1 MSCDVPHASF
11 TDLYGPVALL
21 FVPVT
26 NIAAQDSIPV
36 TIGPRVRVTAPDNN
50 KYAGTLRAMR
60 GDTLAVAEAVLALH
74 HA

>member
-1 MSCDVPHASF
+1 MSGDVPHASF

-36 TIGPRVRVTAPDNN
+36 TIGTRVRVTAPDNN
-50 KYAGTLRAMR
+50 KYDGTLQAMR
-60 GDTLAVAEAVLALH
+60 GDTLTVAEPALTLH